1 MIASISIW
9 ENKKRM
15 IDPEIQTEKIV
26 TQNKTFLVDL
36 KKNQAGYYL
45 KVSEW
50 SNSKKSSIFVPAE
63 GVDKL
68 IEILSKFQ
76 SLIANDKE

>member
-1 MIASISIW
+1 M
-9 ENKKRM
+9 
-15 IDPEIQTEKIV
+15 DPEIQTEKIV

-50 SNSKKSSIFVPAE
+50 SNSKKSSIFIPAE
-63 GVDKL
+63 GIERM
-68 IEILSKFQ
+68 IEILNNFKSVMAAENGEK
-76 SLIANDKE
+76 

>member
-1 MIASISIW
+1 M
-9 ENKKRM
+9 
-15 IDPEIQTEKIV
+15 DPEIRTEKIV

-50 SNSKKSSIFVPAE
+50 SNSKKSSIFIPAE
-63 GVDKL
+63 GIDRM
-68 IEILSKFQ
+68 IEILESYKT
-76 SLIANDKE
+76 SILSES

>member
-1 MIASISIW
+1 M
-9 ENKKRM
+9 RM
-15 IDPEIQTEKIV
+15 DPEIRTEKVI

-50 SNSKKSSIFVPAE
+50 SNSKKSSIFIPAE
-63 GVDKL
+63 GIDRI
-68 IEILSKFQ
+68 IEVLSDFKNA
-76 SLIANDKE
+76 IKEGLEGK

>member
-1 MIASISIW
+1 M
-9 ENKKRM
+9 
-15 IDPEIQTEKIV
+15 DPEIQTEKVV

-50 SNSKKSSIFVPAE
+50 SNNKKSSIFIPAE
-63 GVDKL
+63 GIDKML
-68 IEILSKFQ
+68 EIMSKFKAMM
-76 SLIANDKE
+76 LEEID

>member
-1 MIASISIW
+1 
-9 ENKKRM
+9 M
-15 IDPEIQTEKIV
+15 IDPEIYTERIV
-26 TQNKTFLVDL
+26 THNKTFLVDL

-50 SNSKKSSIFVPAE
+50 SNSKKSSIFIPSE

-68 IEILSKFQ
+68 LEILSKFK
-76 SLIANDKE
+76 AMMVENKE

>member
-1 MIASISIW
+1 M
-9 ENKKRM
+9 
-15 IDPEIQTEKIV
+15 DPEIRTERIV

-50 SNSKKSSIFVPAE
+50 SNSKKSSIFIPAE
-63 GVDKL
+63 GIDRI
-68 IEILSKFQ
+68 IEILSDFKDTM
-76 SLIANDKE
+76 AKKEGLEPKEE

>member
-1 MIASISIW
+1 M
-9 ENKKRM
+9 
-15 IDPEIQTEKIV
+15 DPEIRTEKVI

-50 SNSKKSSIFVPAE
+50 SNSKKSSIFIPAE
-63 GVDKL
+63 GIDRI
-68 IEILSKFQ
+68 IEVLSDFKNA
-76 SLIANDKE
+76 IKEGLEGK

>member
-1 MIASISIW
+1 VKIGVGGFFS
-9 ENKKRM
+9 ERM
-15 IDPEIQTEKIV
+15 IDPEIRTEKIV

-50 SNSKKSSIFVPAE
+50 SNSKKSSIFIPAE
-63 GVDKL
+63 GIDRM
-68 IEILSKFQ
+68 IEILESYKT
-76 SLIANDKE
+76 SILSES